1 MSKLANSLEV
11 LLSTFKKLRNP
22 DTGCPWDREQDFKSI
37 ASCAIEEAYEVADAI
52 EREDFESLKAEL
64 GDLLLQILLHSK
76 IAEDNNYFSI
86 VDVVNNLQHKLI
98 ERHPHVFGNVVL
110 ENAEDVEKQWEEIKK
125 TDETKSIFD
134 DIDQKLPSITKAF
147 KTQRKAKKINLTYA
161 NYEEAL
167 QDLLSEV
174 EELQKAKDNE
184 DRKSEIGDILFSV
197 VNVCRHLDA
206 DPEIQLN
213 QSTSRFIQRAKYVEK
228 NFDEDADIEQLWKDA
243 KKSQIK

>member
-1 MSKLANSLEV
+1 MKEFNELVEIVSR
-11 LLSTFKKLRNP
+11 LR
-22 DTGCPWDREQDFKSI
+22 TECPWDREQTHESLAKHL
-37 ASCAIEEAYEVADAI
+37 IEEAYELLDALAVFQI
-52 EREDFESLKAEL
+52 DSKNDSMLKDEL

-76 IAEDNNYFSI
+76 IAEDNNHFSI
-86 VDVVNNLQHKLI
+86 VDVVNNLQNKLI
-98 ERHPHVFGNVVL
+98 ERHPHVFGDVVL

-147 KTQRKAKKINLTYA
+147 KTQRKAKKINLAYA

-174 EELQKAKDNE
+174 EELQNAKDND
-184 DRKSEIGDILFSV
+184 DRKSEIGDILFSI

-213 QSTSRFIQRAKYVEK
+213 QSTSRFIQRAKYVEI

-243 KKSQIK
+243 KKSQFK

>member
-1 MSKLANSLEV
+1 MKEFNELVEIVSR
-11 LLSTFKKLRNP
+11 LR
-22 DTGCPWDREQDFKSI
+22 TECPWDREQTHESLAKHL
-37 ASCAIEEAYEVADAI
+37 IEEAYELLDALAEFQI
-52 EREDFESLKAEL
+52 DSKNDSMLKDEL

-76 IAEDNNYFSI
+76 IAEDNNHFSI
-86 VDVVNNLQHKLI
+86 VDVVNNLQNKLI
-98 ERHPHVFGNVVL
+98 ERHPHVFGDVVL

-174 EELQKAKDNE
+174 DELQNAKDNE
-184 DRKSEIGDILFSV
+184 DRKSEIGDILFSI

-213 QSTSRFIQRAKYVEK
+213 QSTSRFIQRAKYVEN

-243 KKSQIK
+243 KKSQFK

>member
-1 MSKLANSLEV
+1 MKEFNELVEIVSKLRTE
-11 LLSTFKKLRNP
+11 
-22 DTGCPWDREQDFKSI
+22 CPWDREQTHETLAKHL
-37 ASCAIEEAYEVADAI
+37 IEEAYELLDALAEFQI
-52 EREDFESLKAEL
+52 DSKNDSMLKDEL

-76 IAEDNNYFSI
+76 IAEENNHFSI
-86 VDVVNNLQHKLI
+86 VDVVNNLQKKLI

-110 ENAEDVEKQWEEIKK
+110 ENSEDVEKQWEEIKK
-125 TDETKSIFD
+125 SDETESIFD

-174 EELQKAKDNE
+174 EELQNAKDNQ
-184 DRKSEIGDILFSV
+184 DRKSEIGDILFSI

-243 KKSQIK
+243 KKSQFK

>member
-1 MSKLANSLEV
+1 MKEFNELVEIVSKLRTE
-11 LLSTFKKLRNP
+11 
-22 DTGCPWDREQDFKSI
+22 CPWDREQTHESLAKHL
-37 ASCAIEEAYEVADAI
+37 IEEAYELLDALAQFQI
-52 EREDFESLKAEL
+52 DSKNDSMLKDEL

-76 IAEDNNYFSI
+76 IAEDNNHFSI
-86 VDVVNNLQHKLI
+86 VDVVNNLQNKLI

-174 EELQKAKDNE
+174 EELQNAKDNE
-184 DRKSEIGDILFSV
+184 DRKSEIGDILFSI

-213 QSTSRFIQRAKYVEK
+213 QSTSRFIQRAKYVEI

-243 KKSQIK
+243 KKSQFK

>member
-1 MSKLANSLEV
+1 MKEFNELVEIV
-11 LLSTFKKLRNP
+11 RKLR
-22 DTGCPWDREQDFKSI
+22 TECPWDREQTHESLAKHL
-37 ASCAIEEAYEVADAI
+37 IEEAYELLDALAQFQI
-52 EREDFESLKAEL
+52 DSKNDSMLKDEL

-76 IAEDNNYFSI
+76 IAEDNNHFSI
-86 VDVVNNLQHKLI
+86 VDVVNNLQNKLI

-174 EELQKAKDNE
+174 EELQNAKDNE
-184 DRKSEIGDILFSV
+184 DRKSEIGDILFSI

-213 QSTSRFIQRAKYVEK
+213 QSTSRFIQRAKYVEI
-228 NFDEDADIEQLWKDA
+228 NFDEDADIEQLWKEA
-243 KKSQIK
+243 KKSQFK

>member
-1 MSKLANSLEV
+1 MKEFNELVEIV
-11 LLSTFKKLRNP
+11 RKLR
-22 DTGCPWDREQDFKSI
+22 TECPWDREQTHESLAKHL
-37 ASCAIEEAYEVADAI
+37 IEEAYELLDALAQFQI
-52 EREDFESLKAEL
+52 DSKNDSMLKDEL

-76 IAEDNNYFSI
+76 IAEDNNHFSI
-86 VDVVNNLQHKLI
+86 VDVVNNLQNKLI

-174 EELQKAKDNE
+174 EELQNAKDNE
-184 DRKSEIGDILFSV
+184 DRKSEIGDILFSI

-213 QSTSRFIQRAKYVEK
+213 QSTSRFIQRAKYVES

-243 KKSQIK
+243 KKSQFK

>member
-1 MSKLANSLEV
+1 M
-11 LLSTFKKLRNP
+11 T
-22 DTGCPWDREQDFKSI
+22 
-37 ASCAIEEAYEVADAI
+37 
-52 EREDFESLKAEL
+52 
-64 GDLLLQILLHSK
+64 
-76 IAEDNNYFSI
+76 
-86 VDVVNNLQHKLI
+86 
-98 ERHPHVFGNVVL
+98 
-110 ENAEDVEKQWEEIKK
+110 KK
-125 TDETKSIFD
+125 TKLNKTIDDIKICIQNEIRNSKSELDSLSAKLVQEGIVEISTNTETPYIFLHGQSTLLEDKIIAKDLDRMRNIFD

-174 EELQKAKDNE
+174 EELQNAKNNE
-184 DRKSEIGDILFSV
+184 DRKSEIGDILFSI

-213 QSTSRFIQRAKYVEK
+213 QSTSRFIQRAKYVEN

-243 KKSQIK
+243 KKSQFK

>member
-1 MSKLANSLEV
+1 MKEFNELVEIVSR
-11 LLSTFKKLRNP
+11 LR
-22 DTGCPWDREQDFKSI
+22 TECPWDREQTHETLAKHL
-37 ASCAIEEAYEVADAI
+37 IEEAYELLDALAEFQI
-52 EREDFESLKAEL
+52 DSKNDSMLKDEL

-76 IAEDNNYFSI
+76 IAEDNNHFSI

-184 DRKSEIGDILFSV
+184 NRKSEIGDILFSV

>member
-1 MSKLANSLEV
+1 MKEFNELVEIVSKLRTE
-11 LLSTFKKLRNP
+11 
-22 DTGCPWDREQDFKSI
+22 CPWDREQTHETLAKHL
-37 ASCAIEEAYEVADAI
+37 IEEAYELLDALAEFQI
-52 EREDFESLKAEL
+52 DSKNDSMLKDEL

-76 IAEDNNYFSI
+76 IAEDNDHFSI

>member
-1 MSKLANSLEV
+1 MKEFNELVEIVSR
-11 LLSTFKKLRNP
+11 LR
-22 DTGCPWDREQDFKSI
+22 TECPWDREQTHETLAKHL
-37 ASCAIEEAYEVADAI
+37 IEEAYELLDALA
-52 EREDFESLKAEL
+52 EFQLDSKNDSMLKDEL

-76 IAEDNNYFSI
+76 IAEDNNHFSI
-86 VDVVNNLQHKLI
+86 VDVVNNLQNKLI

-147 KTQRKAKKINLTYA
+147 KTQRKAKKINLAYA

-174 EELQKAKDNE
+174 EELQNAKDND
-184 DRKSEIGDILFSV
+184 DRKSEIGDILFSI

-228 NFDEDADIEQLWKDA
+228 NFDEDADIEQLWQDA
-243 KKSQIK
+243 KKSQFK

>member
-1 MSKLANSLEV
+1 MKEFNELVEIV
-11 LLSTFKKLRNP
+11 RKLR
-22 DTGCPWDREQDFKSI
+22 TECPWDREQTHESLAKHL
-37 ASCAIEEAYEVADAI
+37 IEEAYELLDALAQFQI
-52 EREDFESLKAEL
+52 DSKNDSMLKDEL

-76 IAEDNNYFSI
+76 IAEDNNHFSI
-86 VDVVNNLQHKLI
+86 VDVVNNLQNKLI

-174 EELQKAKDNE
+174 EELQNAKDNE
-184 DRKSEIGDILFSV
+184 DRKSEIGDILFSI

-213 QSTSRFIQRAKYVEK
+213 QSTSRFIQRAKYVES
-228 NFDEDADIEQLWKDA
+228 NFDEDADIEQLWKEA
-243 KKSQIK
+243 KKSQFK

>member
-1 MSKLANSLEV
+1 MKEFNELVEIVSR
-11 LLSTFKKLRNP
+11 LR
-22 DTGCPWDREQDFKSI
+22 TECPWDREQTHETLAKHL
-37 ASCAIEEAYEVADAI
+37 IEEAYELLDALAEFQI
-52 EREDFESLKAEL
+52 DSKNDSMLKDEL

-76 IAEDNNYFSI
+76 IAEDNNHFSI

>member
-1 MSKLANSLEV
+1 MKEFNELVEIVSR
-11 LLSTFKKLRNP
+11 LR
-22 DTGCPWDREQDFKSI
+22 TECPWDREQTHETLAKHL
-37 ASCAIEEAYEVADAI
+37 IEEAYELLDALAEFQI
-52 EREDFESLKAEL
+52 NSKNDSMLKDEL

-76 IAEDNNYFSI
+76 IAEDNNHFSI
-86 VDVVNNLQHKLI
+86 VDVVNNLQNKLI

-147 KTQRKAKKINLTYA
+147 KTQRKAKKINLAYA

-174 EELQKAKDNE
+174 EELQNAKDND
-184 DRKSEIGDILFSV
+184 DRKSEIGDILFSI

-243 KKSQIK
+243 KKSQFK

>member
-1 MSKLANSLEV
+1 MIQFL
-11 LLSTFKKLRNP
+11 TF
-22 DTGCPWDREQDFKSI
+22 
-37 ASCAIEEAYEVADAI
+37 Y
-52 EREDFESLKAEL
+52 
-64 GDLLLQILLHSK
+64 
-76 IAEDNNYFSI
+76 SI
-86 VDVVNNLQHKLI
+86 VHKQINEKLI
-98 ERHPHVFGNVVL
+98 ERHPHVFGDVVL

-174 EELQKAKDNE
+174 EELQNAKDNE
-184 DRKSEIGDILFSV
+184 DRKSEIGDILFSI

-213 QSTSRFIQRAKYVEK
+213 QSTSRFIQRAKYVEN

-243 KKSQIK
+243 KKSQFK

>member
-1 MSKLANSLEV
+1 MIRKSILVLSILFVPFLRSQEV
-11 LLSTFKKLRNP
+11 
-22 DTGCPWDREQDFKSI
+22 DFKTIQLSYI
-37 ASCAIEEAYEVADAI
+37 SNDRAAGILKSLGYAVI
-52 EREDFESLKAEL
+52 DFEVSNGPNPNEFIYKPS
-64 GDLLLQILLHSK
+64 GNI
-76 IAEDNNYFSI
+76 EDAMFN
-86 VDVVNNLQHKLI
+86 
-98 ERHPHVFGNVVL
+98 GNVK
-110 ENAEDVEKQWEEIKK
+110 NAEDVEKQWEEIKK

-174 EELQKAKDNE
+174 DELQNAKDNE
-184 DRKSEIGDILFSV
+184 DRKSEIGDILFSI

-213 QSTSRFIQRAKYVEK
+213 QSTSRFIQRAKYVEN

-243 KKSQIK
+243 KKSQFK